1 MVALEEFRRIMTGE
15 DAMNRFLILL
25 ILSVASIFVAG
36 AAALTQEAP
45 PPWAYPV
52 NPPDFKPPPDD
63 GTLRRVPNST
73 ASMTLTQV
81 RDLFYAPDWHPGDH
95 PPMPE
100 VVASGRKPNVFACG
114 FCHRADGPGG
124 AENANL
130 MGLPAA
136 YIVQQLADFKSGAR
150 KSSVP
155 NRVPAQF
162 KAKLAADVTDAEV
175 QAAAAYFSALK
186 PRAVIRVVETK
197 TVPKTSVTAW
207 FLSAVNTKEKE
218 PIGERIIEVPKNLEQ
233 FVSRDARSRFIA
245 YVPNGSVRKGR
256 ALAASGDQA
265 LRCGT
270 CHGPGLKGL
279 GVVPGIAGR
288 SPSYI
293 VRQLYDFKHGAR
305 AGADSALMK
314 PSVEKLSIR
323 DMISLAAYAAS
334 LKP

>member
-1 MVALEEFRRIMTGE
+1 MVALEEFRRIMIGD

-25 ILSVASIFVAG
+25 ILSVASTFVAG

-81 RDLFYAPDWHPGDH
+81 RDLFNTPDWHPADH

-136 YIVQQLADFKSGAR
+136 YIVKQLADFKSGAR

-155 NRVPAQF
+155 NRAPAQL
-162 KAKLAADVTDAEV
+162 KTKLAADITDAEV

-186 PRAVIRVVETK
+186 PRAVIRVVETE
-197 TVPKTSVTAW
+197 TVPKTIVTGW
-207 FLSAVNTKEKE
+207 FLTAVNTNEKE
-218 PIGERIIEVPKNLEQ
+218 QIGERIIEVPENLGQ
-233 FVSRDARSRFIA
+233 FVSRDARSNFIA
-245 YVPNGSVRKGR
+245 YVPTGSVEKGR
-256 ALAASGDQA
+256 TLAASGDQA
-265 LRCGT
+265 TRCGT
-270 CHGPGLKGL
+270 CHGPDLTGL
-279 GVVPGIAGR
+279 GAVPGIAGR
-288 SPSYI
+288 SPSYF

-334 LKP
+334 LAP

>member
-1 MVALEEFRRIMTGE
+1 MTWE
-15 DAMNRFLILL
+15 DAMNRFLILS
-25 ILSVASIFVAG
+25 ILSVASTFVP
-36 AAALTQEAP
+36 AAVALAQEAP

-63 GTLRRVPNST
+63 GTLRRVPDST

-100 VVASGRKPNVFACG
+100 VVANGRKPSVFACG
-114 FCHRADGPGG
+114 VCHRADGPGG
-124 AENANL
+124 PENAYL

-155 NRVPAQF
+155 DRVPA
-162 KAKLAADVTDAEV
+162 KLKTTLAANVTDAEV
-175 QAAAAYFSALK
+175 QAAAAYFSALT
-186 PRAVIRVVETK
+186 PRAVIRVVEIEN
-197 TVPKTSVTAW
+197 VPKTIVSGW
-207 FLSAVNTKEKE
+207 FLTALNTDEKE
-218 PIGERIIEVPKNLEQ
+218 PIGERIIEVPENLGQ
-233 FVSRDARSRFIA
+233 FVSRDTRSRFIA
-245 YVPNGSVRKGR
+245 YVPIGSNEKGR
-256 ALAASGDQA
+256 VLATSGDQA
-265 LRCGT
+265 ARCGT
-270 CHGPGLKGL
+270 CHGPDLKGL
-279 GVVPGIAGR
+279 GAVPGIAGR

-305 AGADSALMK
+305 AGADSAQMK
-314 PSVEKLSIR
+314 PSVENLSIR

-334 LKP
+334 LAP